1 MGSSQR
7 NNQFNDEDRAE
18 KEPLISDESFREKYR
33 DILGDDDSE
42 PEITHKWKSRKKKSF
57 VEEVNIKQLILLI
70 IVLIAVILAA
80 VFGIRSCVRA
90 VGNGKTDIE
99 GSIASA
105 SEATVSEAERA
116 ELERERLTESVISE
130 YDDLAVVT
138 ASGYINMRSAPNTV
152 DMTNIIG
159 KLPQN
164 AACDIVETDG
174 EWSLVESGGIRGYVY
189 NTYLATGDEAKE
201 MAGELIKERAVVTV
215 PKLNIRTEP
224 VIDPEN
230 VLGSALEGE
239 RYEVISTDGNW
250 AKIVADKIEGVEEAF
265 ISVSDG
271 NAEIRECMDEAK
283 RLDLREMV
291 LTQYDNL
298 VVSATDGYINIRET
312 PEDKGIDNI
321 CGKFPEAAG
330 AELLE
335 TVENDGRIWY
345 KIKSGP
351 VTGYIAAEYTVTG
364 QGARDTAV
372 DNAIL
377 TAVITTDSLNVRTE
391 PSLEAEVWTQV
402 TKNQEY
408 HVLDQLDGWVE
419 IELDSSDGDEEADK
433 AYISTRDN
441 NVDVRYGLAEAVEYY
456 PAVEAANAAAAFR
469 NEIVNYA
476 CQFVGNP
483 YVWGGTSLT
492 KGADCS
498 GFVMS
503 VLKHF
508 GISVPRVSRDQA
520 RAGVRVTSDQMKPG
534 DLVFYANSSGTV
546 NHVGM
551 YIGNGQV
558 VNAASR
564 RSGIRIYRWNYR
576 TPVAIRNVIGP

>member
-90 VGNGKTDIE
+90 VGNGKTGIE

-271 NAEIRECMDEAK
+271 NAEISECMDEAK

-335 TVENDGRIWY
+335 TVENDGRTWY

-492 KGADCS
+492 NGADCS